1 MSGVG
6 APKLLREYCPVL
18 VERALILVA
27 ASGLALEVAEAAT
40 RQGFRVLGCVDDDA
54 ARWGTA
60 AGGWLP
66 VLGGLDVLIEHPGAE
81 IVLCAGRGAVRERL
95 HARVQDMAP
104 RRYATVVHPSVDVP
118 PSCSVGAG
126 TVLLAGCVL
135 TASATV
141 GEHVVCMPHVTITHD
156 DIVEDFATLAAG
168 VSLGGGV
175 RVGRAA
181 YLGMSCSVRERQV
194 VGAGALVGMGAA
206 VVSTCRQARPG
217 PGYQR
222 AASSNERDSRFVPL

>member
-1 MSGVG
+1 M
-6 APKLLREYCPVL
+6 L

-54 ARWGTA
+54 SRWGTA

-66 VLGGLDVLIEHPGAE
+66 VLGGLDVLTEHPAAE

-95 HARVQDMAP
+95 RARVQDMAP
-104 RRYATVVHPSVDVP
+104 RRYATVIHPSVDVP

-156 DIVEDFATLAAG
+156 DVVEDYATLAAG
-168 VSLGGGV
+168 VLLGGGV
-175 RVGRAA
+175 RIGRAA
-181 YLGMSCSVRERQV
+181 YLGMGARVREGRS
-194 VGAGALVGMGAA
+194 VGEDAVVGMGAA
-206 VVSTCRQARPG
+206 VLADVPPGETWAGVPARG
-217 PGYQR
+217 IKRR
-222 AASSNERDSRFVPL
+222 A

>member
-1 MSGVG
+1 M
-6 APKLLREYCPVL
+6 L

-40 RQGFRVLGCVDDDA
+40 RQGFRVVGCVDDDA
-54 ARWGTA
+54 SRWGTA

-66 VLGGLDVLIEHPGAE
+66 VLGGIEILADHDAE
-81 IVLCAGRGAVRERL
+81 LVLCAGRGAVRESLGR
-95 HARVQDMAP
+95 RVDANGR

-118 PSCSVGAG
+118 ASCSVGSG
-126 TVLLAGCVL
+126 SVLLAGCAL
-135 TASATV
+135 TASAVV

-181 YLGMSCSVRERQV
+181 YLGMGASVREGRS
-194 VGAGALVGMGAA
+194 VGEDAVVGMGAA
-206 VVSTCRQARPG
+206 VLADVPPG
-217 PGYQR
+217 QTWVGVPAQR
-222 AASSNERDSRFVPL
+222 LGGP